1 MTTGAHERQVW
12 AEDEFGQDM
21 DGYAAIERRE
31 WREDPLMRMA
41 MRSLAWEKGLAKV
54 PVEGGEVELDDGE
67 RRVLNPDAAPIEL
80 LRAQTAEAAAMR
92 TATCRR
98 QTARKLRGA

>member
-1 MTTGAHERQVW
+1 VPATGVHARLRWKVTTGAHERQVW

-41 MRSLAWEKGLAKV
+41 MRSLAWEKYG
-54 PVEGGEVELDDGE
+54 
-67 RRVLNPDAAPIEL
+67 RRGW
-80 LRAQTAEAAAMR
+80 
-92 TATCRR
+92 RR
-98 QTARKLRGA
+98 SRWRGARWSWTTGSEEC